1 MTLVV
6 GDKAPIFTLPNAKG
20 GSFAL
25 ADVLGRRT
33 VVLFFYPKDNTP
45 GCTVEA
51 CTFRDN
57 YEAFVEA
64 GAEVI
69 GISSDSSQSHEAF
82 ASKHRLP
89 MTLLTD
95 TDAKV
100 RALYGVRSTLG
111 IMPGRAT
118 FVIDRTGTIA
128 HIFVSQLRVKS
139 HVEQALE
146 VVRNLERAQAGEAV
160 PARP

>member
-6 GDKAPIFTLPNAKG
+6 GDKAPLFSLPAANGAPF
-20 GSFAL
+20 SL
-25 ADVLGRRT
+25 AEAIGRRT
-33 VVLFFYPKDNTP
+33 VVLFFYPKDDTP

-57 YEAFVEA
+57 YEAFVQA
-64 GAEVI
+64 GAEVV
-69 GISSDSSQSHEAF
+69 GVSSDSGASHEKF

-95 TDAKV
+95 TDGKV
-100 RALYGVRSTLG
+100 RALYGVKSTLG
-111 IMPGRAT
+111 LLPGRAT
-118 FVIDRTGTIA
+118 FVIDRAGTIA
-128 HIFVSQLRVKS
+128 HVFVSQLRVKS

-146 VVRNLERAQAGEAV
+146 VVRKLEPQDPGHAAA
-160 PARP
+160 ARP